1 MFTSEALSEIHERSH
16 RNLSN
21 LLGHCRSF
29 SQDELN
35 REIDGF
41 GYPSIRLQFHHEIG
55 AEEYWIG
62 VLLGRMDVDED
73 EHLYPTIESLE
84 EYRAKV
90 AARTQKY
97 LKDASADELN
107 TPREMTTWGGNLRVL
122 TPALV
127 FLRTATHLYHHQGQ
141 IMAMSRLLGKPAEGM
156 DFPIV

>member
-1 MFTSEALSEIHERSH
+1 MFTSEALCEIHERSH

-21 LLGHCRSF
+21 LLGHCRAF
-29 SQDELN
+29 SPDELN

-41 GYPSIRLQFHHEIG
+41 GYPTLRLQFHHEIG

-84 EYRAKV
+84 EYRSRV
-90 AARTQKY
+90 AARTRKY
-97 LKDASADELN
+97 LKDSSTDELN
-107 TPREMTTWGGNLRVL
+107 TSREMTTWGGNLRVL

-127 FLRTATHLYHHQGQ
+127 FLRTVTHLYHHQGQ
-141 IMAMSRLLGKPAEGM
+141 IMAMSRLLGRPAEGM